1 MQSFSKILQPNSKLG
16 LERHKKNVLLSSR
29 VKAFSF
35 IEVLIGIVIVSVGLI
50 PLMSAIQGG
59 TSQVGVTLRQ
69 VQAANHSANLLE
81 ALRAT
86 PFQDLTLFPP
96 CMIQLIG
103 GDNKWRKPSEAT
115 DVDFLYS
122 EVATKPPPPGA
133 TNVFDKFVN
142 NFFPKGENDV
152 AIVPNMGT
160 SFRRYFLIVKDDEET
175 PSYITLIVRVEW
187 IKKNRLSKGAKP
199 MARHTE
205 LRTVISDPY
214 FNDS

>member
-1 MQSFSKILQPNSKLG
+1 MYRFNKI
-16 LERHKKNVLLSSR
+16 RHKHKN
-29 VKAFSF
+29 AFSF

-50 PLMSAIQGG
+50 PLMSAISAG
-59 TSQVGVTLRQ
+59 TSQVGITLRQ

-86 PFQDLTLFPP
+86 PFQDLTLFPS
-96 CMIQLIG
+96 CMIQISG
-103 GDNKWRKPSEAT
+103 GDNKWRKPSEAS
-115 DVDFLYS
+115 DVTFPYP
-122 EVATKPPPPGA
+122 EVVNQPPPPGA

-142 NFFPKGENDV
+142 NFFPKGENDI
-152 AIVPNMGT
+152 AIVPNIGAV
-160 SFRRYFLIVKDDEET
+160 FRRYFIIIKDDEET

-187 IKKNRLSKGAKP
+187 EKKNRLSQTKKTLP
-199 MARHTE
+199 RHTE

>member
-1 MQSFSKILQPNSKLG
+1 MKSYHQNK
-16 LERHKKNVLLSSR
+16 
-29 VKAFSF
+29 KAFSF
-35 IEVLIGIVIVSVGLI
+35 LEVLIGVLILSVGLI
-50 PLMSAIQGG
+50 PLMWAVSGG
-59 TSQVGVTLRQ
+59 TNQVGITLRQ

-115 DVDFLYS
+115 KVTFPYPD
-122 EVATKPPPPGA
+122 EVNQIPPPGA

-142 NFFPKGENDV
+142 SFFPRGENDV
-152 AIVPNMGT
+152 AIVPPLEWQ
-160 SFRRYFLIVKDDEET
+160 FRRYFIIIKDDPDT
-175 PSYITLIVRVEW
+175 PRYITLIVRVEW
-187 IKKNRLSKGAKP
+187 MKKNALKKTGKGGIK
-199 MARHTE
+199 RKTE

-214 FNDS
+214 FSDT